1 MKLPLLHKFFKA
13 PSPQVKER
21 QGLASSMKE
30 RPSLY
35 NFKLD
40 IHNWQMAIDA
50 AENIERHRYHELQD
64 IYNKAADNIQVS
76 ELLNRVILGLQS
88 AEYNFDDK
96 VKGQWWFDK
105 LMKYFIESLF
115 FGYSVI
121 EVSDLDK
128 ETGLIGDVTNID
140 RRHLS
145 PPTKTFF
152 PDLTVDSGVPYD
164 TPSRQKWLFESYSDD
179 KWFKG
184 LMHKMVIYTIYYQ
197 YLVAA
202 YSEYTDLYV
211 NPMKVA
217 KTDTSNQSNTEEIKR
232 MMDNLGPSSYAI
244 VDVEEDLTFLTTQN
258 VTGEVFTRFS
268 DMIEANLSK
277 LVLGA
282 VVGEDRKYGSRSKEE
297 IAMNIQDLL
306 MNGYKKQFTSWVN
319 YHVVPKL
326 NEIGYNITEPFSFVQ
341 KADSRYILRIVEAL
355 KTTSYEI
362 DQDYL
367 QEQLGVELQE
377 SKVNETQQERTQDTS
392 TEDGGST
399 EEGS

>member
-1 MKLPLLHKFFKA
+1 MANILTRLFRA
-13 PSPQVKER
+13 PSPIVKQR
-21 QGLASSMKE
+21 YGLASSITE

-35 NFKLD
+35 NLKLD
-40 IHNWQMAIDA
+40 IRNWKNAILA
-50 AENIERHRYHELQD
+50 AENVDRHRYHELQE
-64 IYNKAADNIQVS
+64 IYNKAADNIQIT
-76 ELLNRVILGLQS
+76 ELINRVILGLQS
-88 AEYNFDDK
+88 AEYNFSDN

-115 FGYSVI
+115 FGYSVM
-121 EVSDLDK
+121 EVSDIDP
-128 ETGLIGDVTNID
+128 ETGLIADIVNID

-152 PDLTVDSGVPYD
+152 PDLTIDTGVSYD
-164 TPSRQKWLFESYSDD
+164 TASRQKWLFESYSDD

-184 LMHKMVIYTIYYQ
+184 MMHKMVIYTIYHQ

-217 KTDTSNQSNTEEIKR
+217 KTDTGNQQNTEELKR
-232 MMDNLGPSSYAI
+232 MLDNVGRSSYAI
-244 VDVEEDLTFLTTQN
+244 VDIEEDLSFLTTEN

-297 IAMNIQDLL
+297 IAINIQDLL

-341 KADSRYILRIVEAL
+341 KADSRYLLSIVEAL
-355 KTTSYEI
+355 KMTSYEI

-377 SKVNETQQERTQDTS
+377 SKANGTTQE
-392 TEDGGST
+392 TEDQNPQADSEDIG
-399 EEGS
+399 E